1 MKAKYIG
8 DPRNPGEAK
17 NVPEE
22 FTAFGVT
29 FPKGKFVDVPD
40 NLAAKFEGNSH
51 FETRGKAD
59 PEAADEP
66 VVPAG
71 GEPAPVVVDPELT
84 AEAEEPAPRGRR

>member
-17 NVPEE
+17 NVPDE

-29 FPKGKFVDVPD
+29 FERGKWVDVPD
-40 NLAAKFEGNSH
+40 NLAAKFEGNTH

-59 PEAADEP
+59 PEAAAEP
-66 VVPAG
+66 VAPPP
-71 GEPAPVVVDPELT
+71 GEPAPVVPDPELT
-84 AEAEEPAPRGRR
+84 AEPDQAPRGRR